1 MAAVAAGAAA
11 GDASRAISVF
21 RVGMTC
27 DGCVG
32 AVKRIL
38 GRFEG
43 ADIAVDLPG
52 KTVAV
57 THAPAASAAAAAAAE
72 RAAMLAALQKWGA
85 AAGKEVALLT

>member
-1 MAAVAAGAAA
+1 M
-11 GDASRAISVF
+11 SETSTF

-27 DGCVG
+27 EGCVG

-43 ADIAVDLPG
+43 AEVAVDLPG
-52 KTVAV
+52 RTVSVRHA
-57 THAPAASAAAAAAAE
+57 TAPAAVE

-85 AAGKEVALLT
+85 ASKKEVELVA